1 MAAKNSC
8 HLYFRYNRINN
19 YPVIRSDENAKGE
32 SVRTE
37 AFNAEF
43 VSGMWEGHV
52 GANNRSGITN
62 GS

>member
-43 VSGMWEGHV
+43 VSGMCEGIS
-52 GANNRSGITN
+52 NNENAKRSKKA
-62 GS
+62 